1 MTIKKDNTSQ
11 GKEKQIPYFFYHWG
25 PCLVRLKV
33 SETLRQ
39 MLLKEAYAS
48 RKEHLSYRKKIAGV
62 IKEEFAFRKQKLF
75 LPYFQDILNL
85 YYAAYQNYK
94 QSDGWGSVKKPKFLL
109 RSLWCNFQ
117 KKHESNPPHDHSDS
131 LSFVIYL
138 QIPEELKKENA
149 AYEGRSAGPGG
160 IQFMYSSGADR
171 RCITYQSHFPTEGD
185 MFIFPA
191 SLTHYVTPFTSE
203 GTRISVAG
211 NIADHVPISA
221 LPENTSFEDNREGG
235 VSPTLTK
242 DGSTR

>member
-1 MTIKKDNTSQ
+1 MTTKKDNTSSE
-11 GKEKQIPYFFYHWG
+11 KEKQVPYFFYHWG

-48 RKEHLSYRKKIAGV
+48 RKEHLSYRKKLAGV
-62 IKEEFAFRKQKLF
+62 IKEEFAFRNMKLF

-191 SLTHYVTPFTSE
+191 SLIHYVTPFTSE